1 MEKFFEARHKA
12 KKYLR
17 TADHILTMTYP
28 LVNDPK
34 LLLAVMD
41 NIFLALTNS
50 LSAILYFERYQ
61 RLIPPFH
68 DNFESKFNIF
78 KLKVADKYKLDREY
92 LQCIQEVK
100 EIIANHKKSPVEFS
114 RKDVFVICSDKYQM
128 QTVSINQVKSYISRT
143 KNFIQ
148 EVEGITCKYE

>member
-1 MEKFFEARHKA
+1 MEKFLESKGNA
-12 KKYLR
+12 KKYIR

-28 LVNDPK
+28 LIKDPK

-50 LSAILYFERYQ
+50 ISALLYVERYQ

-78 KLKVADKYKLDREY
+78 KLKVLDKYKLDRSYIPFIEE
-92 LQCIQEVK
+92 IK
-100 EIIANHKKSPVEFS
+100 EIITKHKAADVEFS
-114 RKDVFVICSDKYQM
+114 RKDAFVICSNGYQM
-128 QTVSINQVKSYISRT
+128 KVVSAGNVKSYVEKTKSFIQQIDELT
-143 KNFIQ
+143 KNH
-148 EVEGITCKYE
+148 G

>member
-28 LVNDPK
+28 LINDPK

-41 NIFLALTNS
+41 NIFLAATNS
-50 LSAILYFERYQ
+50 ISAILYFERYQ

-68 DNFESKFNIF
+68 DNFESKFNMF
-78 KLKVADKYKLDREY
+78 KFKIIDKYNLDRSY
-92 LQCIQEVK
+92 VQIIQEIK
-100 EIIANHKKSPVEFS
+100 EIIVSHKKSPVEFS
-114 RKDVFVICSDKYQM
+114 RKDVFVICSDKYQL
-128 QTVSINQVKSYISRT
+128 QTVSINQVQSYLS
-143 KNFIQ
+143 KVSKFIKQ
-148 EVEGITCKYE
+148 IEDITCKHE

>member
-28 LVNDPK
+28 LINDPK

-41 NIFLALTNS
+41 NLFLAITNS
-50 LSAILYFERYQ
+50 LSTILYFERYQ

-68 DNFESKFNIF
+68 ENFESKFNLF
-78 KLKVADKYKLDREY
+78 KFKIISKYNLNKDY
-92 LQCIQEVK
+92 LQTIQEVK
-100 EIIANHKKSPVEFS
+100 EIIAGHKKAPIEFS
-114 RKDVFVICSDKYQM
+114 RKDMFVICSDGYQM
-128 QTVSINQVKSYISRT
+128 QTVSINQVKNYVLKINNLIKDIET
-143 KNFIQ
+143 
-148 EVEGITCKYE
+148 ITCKHE